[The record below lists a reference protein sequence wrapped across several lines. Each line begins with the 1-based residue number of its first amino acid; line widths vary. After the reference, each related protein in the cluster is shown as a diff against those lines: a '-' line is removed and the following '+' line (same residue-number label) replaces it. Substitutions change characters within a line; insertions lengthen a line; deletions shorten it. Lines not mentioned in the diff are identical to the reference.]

1 MSEATPALQKKAEAQ
16 VKRLKSADRSKLLK
30 LLNKGKSE
38 EIRQIEGI
46 GEAKVKNLMK
56 GRPYKKVDDAI
67 NITGIGEKLF
77 GNIIKQAKK
86 L

>member
-1 MSEATPALQKKAEAQ
+1 MS
-16 VKRLKSADRSKLLK
+16 SANRSKVLK
-30 LLNKGKSE
+30 LLNKGKVE
-38 EIRQIEGI
+38 DIRKIEGI
-46 GEAKVKNLMK
+46 GEAKAKHLMK

-77 GNIIKQAKK
+77 GNIVKQGKK